1 MAIDVAF
8 LFLALLVILLS
19 AELFT
24 NGVEW
29 LGQRLN
35 LSQGV
40 VGSVLAAV
48 GTALPETL
56 IPFVA
61 VIFFG
66 GAQGHDV
73 GIGAI
78 AGAPFMLSTLTL
90 CLCGISM
97 WFFARRGRRPTELKI
112 SRGILSRDLRF
123 FILAYSLGLTGTFID
138 IPIMRWIIA
147 ACLVLLYPLYLYK
160 TFQHEGEVGEAP
172 EKFHMAF
179 CVRPG
184 CEPSLRLIAA
194 QAVLGLAGIIVGA
207 FLFVHYTQDV
217 AHLLGVPALIL
228 SLIIAPIATELPEK
242 VNSILWARTG
252 KDTLALG
259 NITGALV
266 FQSCFPVA
274 FGVAFTHWEL
284 APHTVATG
292 VIAIASASLY
302 LLLISKGKLRPIALM
317 SGGVVY
323 AMTISALIFLGVT
336 EH

>member
-1 MAIDVAF
+1 MLIDVAF
-8 LFLALLVILLS
+8 LLLSLLVILVS

-90 CLCGISM
+90 ALCGVSM
-97 WFFARRGRRPTELKI
+97 WYFARRGRRPKELKL
-112 SRGILSRDLRF
+112 SRAVLQRDLRF
-123 FILAYSLGLTGTFID
+123 FILAYALGLFATGID
-138 IPIMRWIIA
+138 ITPVRWAIA
-147 ACLVLLYPLYLYK
+147 AVLVLLYPVYLK
-160 TFQHEGEVGEAP
+160 QTFEHEGEVGEAP
-172 EKFHMAF
+172 EKFHMQF
-179 CVRPG
+179 FVKPG
-184 CEPSLRLIAA
+184 NEPQVPLISG
-194 QAVLGLAGIIVGA
+194 QILMGLLGILLGA
-207 FLFVHYTQDV
+207 FMFVHFTED
-217 AHLLGVPALIL
+217 AANLLGVPPLIL

-252 KDTLALG
+252 KDTLALA

-292 VIAIASASLY
+292 LIAITCATFY
-302 LLLISKGKLRPIALM
+302 LTLINKEKLKPTLLM
-317 SGGVVY
+317 TGGVVY
-323 AMTISALIFLGVT
+323 AVTISALIFLGVT
-336 EH
+336 TD

>member
-1 MAIDVAF
+1 MLTDV
-8 LFLALLVILLS
+8 LFLLLALIIILAA

-61 VIFFG
+61 VLFFG

-78 AGAPFMLSTLTL
+78 AGAPFMLSTLTIA
-90 CLCGISM
+90 LCGVSM
-97 WFFARRGRRPTELKI
+97 WYFARKGRRPKELKI
-112 SRGILSRDLRF
+112 SRGVLSRDLRF
-123 FILAYSLGLTGTFID
+123 FMLAYALGITATWID
-138 IPIMRWIIA
+138 IPVARWIIA
-147 ACLVLLYPLYLYK
+147 AMLVLLYPVYLFK

-172 EKFHMAF
+172 EKFHMSF
-179 CVRPG
+179 FVKPG
-184 CEPSLRLIAA
+184 GEPTLFLIGA
-194 QAVLGLAGIIVGA
+194 QAVAGLCGIIGGA

-217 AHLLGVPALIL
+217 SELLGVPALIL

-292 VIAIASASLY
+292 ILAIACAAFY
-302 LLLISKGKLRPIALM
+302 LMHISKDNLKPTTLM
-317 SGGVVY
+317 GGGIVY
-323 AMTISALIFLGVT
+323 ALTISVLIFLGVT
-336 EH
+336 D